1 MLCNQVRGTQVVSWG
16 WVLMLFI
23 KNEPREAR
31 LGQTRASNI
40 FRKRKRKISFW
51 DKQQQCERDRLA
63 VLPLQVNGSSSN
75 KSQTSLLVTQHSH
88 SNHGD
93 PNVECRDAQQVTWS
107 RKPALDKLFPQ
118 KGTARVRL
126 SQDKCRR
133 ASRSH

>member
-1 MLCNQVRGTQVVSWG
+1 MVSWG
-16 WVLMLFI
+16 WVLVLFI

-88 SNHGD
+88 SNHGE
-93 PNVECRDAQQVTWS
+93 PNVGMHNRSLGHGNLPWTNFSLRQAQQES
-107 RKPALDKLFPQ
+107 D
-118 KGTARVRL
+118 
-126 SQDKCRR
+126 
-133 ASRSH
+133 